1 MAVKLILREDVDK
14 LGNRG
19 EVVLVKPGYARNF
32 LLPKQL
38 AMPVTAGAERLLAQE
53 KKKYEARQNSAK
65 DEAVK
70 MKEAI
75 EAVSLTLR
83 KKAGEKG
90 TLFGAVTPTDIVE
103 ALKPHAISLDKR
115 KLEMHEPVKLLGDF
129 SITVR
134 LHREVSAKLKL
145 TIVKEE
151 E

>member
-19 EVVLVKPGYARNF
+19 EIVSVKPGYARNF

-65 DEAVK
+65 EEAVK
-70 MKEAI
+70 LKEAI
-75 EAVSLTLR
+75 EAVALTLR

-103 ALKPHAISLDKR
+103 ALKPHAITLDKR
-115 KLEMHEPVKLLGDF
+115 KLDMHEPVKMLGDF
-129 SITVR
+129 TIAVR

>member
-19 EVVLVKPGYARNF
+19 KVVTVKPGYARNF

-103 ALKPHAISLDKR
+103 ALKPHAITLDKR

>member
-19 EVVLVKPGYARNF
+19 EIVSVKPGYARNF

-103 ALKPHAISLDKR
+103 ALKPHAITLDKR
-115 KLEMHEPVKLLGDF
+115 KLDMHEPVKLLGDF

>member
-19 EVVLVKPGYARNF
+19 EVVSVKPGYARNF

-70 MKEAI
+70 LKEAI

-103 ALKPHAISLDKR
+103 ALKPHAITLDKR
-115 KLEMHEPVKLLGDF
+115 KLDMHEPIKLLGDF
-129 SITVR
+129 SIPVR

>member
-19 EVVLVKPGYARNF
+19 EVVSVRAGYARNF

-70 MKEAI
+70 LKEAI

-115 KLEMHEPVKLLGDF
+115 KLEMHEPVKLLGEF

>member
-19 EVVLVKPGYARNF
+19 EVVSVKPGYARNF

-70 MKEAI
+70 LKEAI

-103 ALKPHAISLDKR
+103 ALKPHAITLDKR
-115 KLEMHEPVKLLGDF
+115 KLDMHEPIKLLGDF

>member
-19 EVVLVKPGYARNF
+19 EVVSVKPGYARNF

-103 ALKPHAISLDKR
+103 ALKPHAITLDKR
-115 KLEMHEPVKLLGDF
+115 KLDMHEPVKLLGDF

>member
-19 EVVLVKPGYARNF
+19 EIVSVKPGYARNF

-70 MKEAI
+70 LKEAI

-115 KLEMHEPVKLLGDF
+115 KLEMHEPVKLLGEF

>member
-19 EVVLVKPGYARNF
+19 EVVSVKPGYARNF

-70 MKEAI
+70 LKEAI

-115 KLEMHEPVKLLGDF
+115 KLEMHEPVKLLGEF